1 MTEIKPG
8 HKLDSAVTK
17 AIGLK
22 NTCFGKDCVLITSSD
37 WDEMRGIEHLTTEG
51 PIACKRFAPSTD
63 LNAAFAAAE
72 KVGLFHPLENTY
84 GEGPWV
90 TLTRDPLRWSIW
102 MWKGEM
108 FIAMGEAPTPA
119 LVICAAILKFP
130 EEKEASMTD

>member
-72 KVGLFHPLENTY
+72 KVVGKD
-84 GEGPWV
+84 GQ
-90 TLTRDPLRWSIW
+90 WSIQR
-102 MWKGEM
+102 KGVEWLAD
-108 FIAMGEAPTPA
+108 IYLLDPKSLVLGMGIFAVYYTPA
-119 LVICAAILKFP
+119 LAICAAILKLH
-130 EEKEASMTD
+130 EEKEASSD